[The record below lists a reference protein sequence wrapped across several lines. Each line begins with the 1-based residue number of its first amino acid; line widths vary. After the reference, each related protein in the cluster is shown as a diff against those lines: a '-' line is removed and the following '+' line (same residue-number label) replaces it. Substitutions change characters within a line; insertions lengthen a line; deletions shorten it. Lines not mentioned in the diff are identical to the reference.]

1 MKSNFFNGV
10 CWRKPAKA
18 SASLAKSSLFKRG
31 SYINIIIG
39 FSCSRAAV
47 TLALG
52 SSEGSVHE
60 KSSSKMIYEHMHPM
74 ALFSWKL
81 LGQKQKTPLLPHFLK
96 IICKVYLL
104 LVQSI
109 FVAYF
114 RTCSLNF
121 VIEASAI
128 SGKIIH
134 LMEF

>member
-18 SASLAKSSLFKRG
+18 SAIASLAKSSLFKRG

-81 LGQKQKTPLLPHFLK
+81 LGQKQKTPLLPDFLK
-96 IICKVYLL
+96 RICKVY
-104 LVQSI
+104 
-109 FVAYF
+109 FATGAEYF
-114 RTCSLNF
+114 CRVFQN
-121 VIEASAI
+121 I
-128 SGKIIH
+128 
-134 LMEF
+134 